1 VPPLQV
7 KEVGMRLLVV
17 MLVCMLLVI
26 IACGGSSAEEGAED
40 AGGPTTEVSGQDSGG
55 DTADS
60 GTTAPQ
66 TDTTQTSA
74 NSGDES
80 PAPEVG
86 EAGSFTVNG
95 TEFAV
100 TLLNRCIPFSDAP
113 GNTDLQGLSQ
123 GTGAKI
129 NLVQAGEMTEVSVDG
144 SRIEEMFGSI
154 AFGGDS
160 AISAS
165 TVSGDRWTG
174 SATVGDSLGSG
185 KTVDITWDVMVP
197 AEAQDCGL

>member
-1 VPPLQV
+1 MRRQV
-7 KEVGMRLLVV
+7 VLF
-17 MLVCMLLVI
+17 VCMLLVI
-26 IACGGSSAEEGAED
+26 TACGGPSGDESAED
-40 AGGPTTEVSGQDSGG
+40 AGGPTTEVSGQDSGE

-60 GTTAPQ
+60 GTTVPQ
-66 TDTTQTSA
+66 TDVTQTTA
-74 NSGDES
+74 DSGDES

-86 EAGSFTVNG
+86 EEGSFTVNG

-113 GNTDLQGLSQ
+113 GNIDLQALAQ

-154 AFGGDS
+154 AFGADP
-160 AISAS
+160 AVSAS

-174 SATVGDSLGSG
+174 SAIVGDSLGSG
-185 KTVDITWDVMVP
+185 ETVDITWDVMVP